1 MTVKGVLSAALAAV
15 LVLGGAAQAQD
26 ADAEDDFQT
35 LGSNDRVVGG
45 QLCYF
50 DGKAF
55 SIGAH
60 KNMAGTL
67 FRCSRS
73 ALSGASW
80 SAFPPEG
87 YCEEGEHDYP
97 SGAMIRRGEG
107 DEAVL
112 VSCENGDWIEG

>member
-1 MTVKGVLSAALAAV
+1 MMGKGAFGTVLAMVLG
-15 LVLGGAAQAQD
+15 LGGAALAQD
-26 ADAEDDFQT
+26 EDPEEGLQI
-35 LGSNDRVVGG
+35 LGSNDRIASNH
-45 QLCYF
+45 LCYF

-55 SIGAH
+55 SVGAH
-60 KNMAGTL
+60 KTMASTL

-73 ALSGASW
+73 ALFGVSW

-87 YCEEGEHDYP
+87 YCKEGEHDYP

-112 VSCENGDWIEG
+112 VTCENGDWIEG